1 MKAWPEHVVAL
12 FEIAGRENT
21 AELYRIATPIAA
33 GTTSSATFTRRRRGC
48 ARRSR
53 TLRKRTSIG
62 SSCWCVGSMYCQ
74 HTATTR
80 ELCRKWKIARVIG
93 HSEDDAL
100 DFALAQGAELAEQKF
115 AEWVADL
122 PRGAGASM
130 TDRFLS
136 AFAERVAQRVHAR
149 MRSDC
154 PPIAEDF

>member
-33 GTTSSATFTRRRRGC
+33 GTTSSAIIYTAPAWLC
-48 ARRSR
+48 AAFPNVAKEDLDRFI
-53 TLRKRTSIG
+53 LLV
-62 SSCWCVGSMYCQ
+62 CWSMYCQ